1 MRLDLVQF
9 VFMLSEALFLRRSAM
24 KVEMKRMKVWVCGVM
39 LVGLLAGPA
48 LAQGVTQDTSRS
60 RRRVRVVTPLAQV
73 AHDRAHCDCRACWP
87 NRRGWD
93 VLTPRKRY
101 GVRIPLRRV
110 YRDTSAWPLRRE
122 VLGGGSAGGDMGVV
136 RPLRA
141 DGSREMGVIRPLAP
155 EQRIEPLPVDDAP
168 VETFSEAPT
177 ATANDVPEKVSQ
189 DVFQK
194 SQAALE
200 PLVPGIDAGSLGTLS
215 TQSYGVRPPTQG
227 LSEDP
232 WVLLNQGN

>member
-122 VLGGGSAGGDMGVV
+122 VLGGGSAGGDMGGGATFAG
-136 RPLRA
+136 RWFARDGCDSAAGPRA
-141 DGSREMGVIRPLAP
+141 KDRAVACG
-155 EQRIEPLPVDDAP
+155 
-168 VETFSEAPT
+168 
-177 ATANDVPEKVSQ
+177 
-189 DVFQK
+189 
-194 SQAALE
+194 
-200 PLVPGIDAGSLGTLS
+200 
-215 TQSYGVRPPTQG
+215 
-227 LSEDP
+227 
-232 WVLLNQGN
+232 